1 MHNFTRSISKALS
14 AMLLVLA
21 MAVEAGAASDNFTQY
36 VNPMIG
42 AGGHGH
48 VFVGANVPFGLVQL
62 GPTEFSK
69 GWDWCSGYH
78 YSDDHL
84 IGFSHTHLSGTG
96 CTDLCDVTLMPML
109 APDTALRSVRF
120 SHADETVK
128 PGYYSVQ
135 LRNPNVKVELSASER
150 TGIHRYTFA
159 PGTSEAYLLID
170 TRNGIGGYE
179 TVHDCDFLPILGKG
193 ETKTRHLQGFRYMSG
208 FGDNRYMFF
217 DMELSQPVTVVSQP
231 QKGIAI
237 VKLDD
242 PSQPLVVKVGLS
254 GVSCDN
260 ARDNARAEMP
270 GWNLDEV
277 AAQADAKWNM
287 ELGRV
292 KATSSDPTV
301 MRIFYTAM
309 YHSMVAPSIFSDV
322 NGDYRGADAC
332 VHHAATANYGTF
344 SLWDTYR
351 AQHPLM
357 TLIHTDKLND
367 IAHTFVNIFREQGKL
382 PIWHLLGCETN
393 CMVGSS
399 AVPVLGD
406 LVLKGFVDDKGAA
419 YEAMKQSMLYN
430 DRLLPLLKQYGYI
443 PYDKADESETVAKA
457 LEYCIDDD
465 AVARVARKLG
475 KTDDYNYF
483 FKRSRSYAKY
493 FDRSTGFMRAI
504 GTDGKFRT
512 PFDAFAIP
520 EGDKDYTEGNAWQ
533 YIWLVPHDVH
543 GLVSLFPSE
552 KAFTAK
558 LDSLFVVEGDVK
570 SEIPDVTGL
579 IGQYAHGN
587 EPSHH
592 IIYLYNY
599 VGQPYKAAPL
609 LRKVMNEMYKD
620 DVNDG
625 LCGNEDVGQMSAWYI
640 LSAMGL
646 YQVEPAGG
654 KYVFGSPVLDSATL
668 TVKDG
673 RQFTITALN
682 NSTRNIYIQSVKLNG
697 KKYDKSYITFGDIAR
712 GGTLEFV
719 MGPKPSKFGTSKNS
733 RP

>member
-1 MHNFTRSISKALS
+1 MKHLSKILS
-14 AMLLVLA
+14 CAVAVLA
-21 MAVEAGAASDNFTQY
+21 LPLGITATAATIGYTQY
-36 VNPMIG
+36 VDPMIG

-48 VFVGANVPFGLVQL
+48 VFVGANVPFDLVQL

-120 SHADETVK
+120 SHADEVVK

-135 LRNPNVKVELSASER
+135 LRDPEVKVELSAAER

-159 PGTSEAYLLID
+159 PGTREAYMLID

-179 TVHDCDFLPILGKG
+179 TVHDCDFHPILGLG
-193 ETKTRHLQGFRYMSG
+193 ATKTRHLQGFRYMSG
-208 FGDNRYMFF
+208 FGARRYMFF
-217 DMELSQPVTVVSQP
+217 DMELSQPVGVVSQP
-231 QKGIAI
+231 LKGMAI
-237 VKLDD
+237 VKLSD
-242 PSQPLVVKVGLS
+242 PSQPLIVKVGLS

-260 ARDNARAEMP
+260 ARANAHAEIP
-270 GWNLDEV
+270 GWSLDDV
-277 AAQADAKWNM
+277 AAQADAKWNDA
-287 ELGRV
+287 LGRIQ
-292 KATSSDPTV
+292 ATSTDTTV
-301 MRIFYTAM
+301 MRIFYTAL
-309 YHSMVAPSIFSDV
+309 YHTMVAPSIFSDV

-332 VHHAATANYGTF
+332 VHHGTGINYGTF

-351 AQHPLM
+351 ALHPLM
-357 TLIHTDKLND
+357 TLIHPDRLPDVARTL
-367 IAHTFVNIFREQGKL
+367 VNIYHEQGKL
-382 PIWHLLGCETN
+382 PIWHLLGSETN

-406 LVLKGFVDDKGAA
+406 LVVKGYVDDKEEA
-419 YEAMKQSMLYN
+419 YEAMRGSMLYN

-443 PYDKADESETVAKA
+443 PRDKASEGETVAKA

-465 AVARVARKLG
+465 AVARVAQLLG
-475 KTDDYNYF
+475 KTDDYDYF
-483 FKRSRSYAKY
+483 YNRSRSYTKY
-493 FDRSTGFMRAI
+493 FDHATGFMRAI
-504 GTDGKFRT
+504 DTQGKFRT
-512 PFDAFAIP
+512 PFNPFAIP
-520 EGDKDYTEGNAWQ
+520 ERDKDYTEGNAWQ

-543 GLVSLFPSE
+543 GLVRLFGSE
-552 KAFTAK
+552 RAFTAK
-558 LDSLFVVEGDVK
+558 LDSLFIVESDVK

-599 VGQPYKAAPL
+599 VGQPAKAAPL
-609 LRKVMNEMYKD
+609 LRKVMSKLYRD
-620 DVNDG
+620 DINDG
-625 LCGNEDVGQMSAWYI
+625 LCGNEDVGQMSAWYV

-646 YQVEPAGG
+646 YQVEPVGG
-654 KYVFGSPVLDSATL
+654 KYVLGSPVLDKATL
-668 TVKDG
+668 TVRGGKH
-673 RQFTITALN
+673 FTIIAHG
-682 NSTRNIYIQSVKLNG
+682 NSKQNIYIQRAVLDG
-697 KKYDKSYITFGDIAR
+697 KPYDKSYVNYDAITR
-712 GGTLEFV
+712 GGTLELY
-719 MGPKPSKFGTSKNS
+719 MGPKPSRFGTSKNA